1 MGRRTSCD
9 SKTSS
14 GPSPKRTK
22 YSSRSTPRRSPE
34 RTARLE
40 TFCRER
46 NISGGFIAT
55 SAKTNTG
62 VDALLNVIRQQIDWN
77 AKPATV
83 TTETFKRIKDFVL
96 KLKADA
102 KRKNLLVSQVQLRAL
117 LEATDP
123 DWDFSDAEMMT
134 AVGHLQNHGYVT
146 ILRRSS
152 EEQSIL
158 LAPDVLINLAASY
171 MSRAQSNEKGL
182 GSLEEA
188 QALRNEYRFPEVENL
203 GEDERDTLLNAV
215 TELFLD
221 RNICFRESVD
231 NQTFLIFP
239 SLILERPPQLIQEK
253 ELVEDMTYIVTGP
266 VENVYPALVVL
277 LGYSPS
283 FQRTNQW
290 RKQAQYETAR
300 GDICG
305 FKQTND
311 DPAELELVLYYKE
324 NTPDFVR
331 SRFQGLFEEILHAR
345 SVTFRRYPPIFCP
358 QCGRQQECR
367 TVMNRINEGKSFL
380 FCVED
385 AEKISLPQTT
395 GRIALSPES
404 RAGVTRDQALSKL
417 RTSYET
423 ALVRVK
429 GVVRD
434 RQDTALPTCFVSYAW
449 GNPVHERWVSRLA
462 DDLRNASVDV
472 VLDQLHNPAIGANIA
487 RFISRIAKSDYILV
501 VGTLSYLKKYENEQ
515 SPEGSVLA
523 AEVDLMGVRLV
534 GTEQQKASILPVL
547 LEGRQ
552 HTSLPP
558 LLQGKVRA
566 DFTREEYYFVMLFDL
581 VLTIL
586 HIPFG
591 DPIVRDLRDKL
602 RDEAQAV
609 V

>member
-1 MGRRTSCD
+1 
-9 SKTSS
+9 
-14 GPSPKRTK
+14 
-22 YSSRSTPRRSPE
+22 
-34 RTARLE
+34 
-40 TFCRER
+40 
-46 NISGGFIAT
+46 
-55 SAKTNTG
+55 
-62 VDALLNVIRQQIDWN
+62 LNVIRQQIDWN

-423 ALVRVK
+423 ALICIN
-429 GVVRD
+429 
-434 RQDTALPTCFVSYAW
+434 L
-449 GNPVHERWVSRLA
+449 SRA
-462 DDLRNASVDV
+462 
-472 VLDQLHNPAIGANIA
+472 
-487 RFISRIAKSDYILV
+487 
-501 VGTLSYLKKYENEQ
+501 
-515 SPEGSVLA
+515 
-523 AEVDLMGVRLV
+523 
-534 GTEQQKASILPVL
+534 
-547 LEGRQ
+547 
-552 HTSLPP
+552 
-558 LLQGKVRA
+558 
-566 DFTREEYYFVMLFDL
+566 
-581 VLTIL
+581 
-586 HIPFG
+586 
-591 DPIVRDLRDKL
+591 
-602 RDEAQAV
+602 
-609 V
+609 